1 MKPKTFMLIAGET
14 SGDMLAAELVQALRR
29 KFAAAQPVFTT
40 DYQPLETSLE
50 PRFFG
55 AGGQHMAAAG
65 VELLFDMTKHSVTG
79 LTDAVKNYLK
89 FWRLAQELLRLAR
102 EREPDVLI
110 CVDFSFFNRRVAHA
124 VREYVRK
131 RQGWF
136 HDWNPKIV
144 QYVSPQVWASREG
157 RGRKMARDY
166 DLLLSIFPFEKE
178 WYAKR
183 VPGFRVEFVGHPIV
197 ERYGPPSPVRALE
210 QSSSSNIL
218 LLPGSRPGEIR
229 RHCPLMIEALFR
241 IQKEFPNA
249 RATMVL
255 PSEMLLNLA
264 KTLCPVE
271 NVQVRHGGLAEA
283 LSQATIA
290 IASTGT
296 VTMECAYFGVPAIAL
311 YKTSWATFQVGKRIA
326 TVRYMAMPNI
336 LADEEVFPEFIQ
348 DAATPENIANA
359 AIELLRGPERRSQI
373 RSRIEQIV
381 TSLGRPGASSRAA
394 QAILELLKDRALK
407 QNRNPIGSA
416 VPSARHH

>member
-166 DLLLSIFPFEKE
+166 DLLLSIFPLEKE

-197 ERYGPPSPVRALE
+197 ERYGPPS
-210 QSSSSNIL
+210 
-218 LLPGSRPGEIR
+218 
-229 RHCPLMIEALFR
+229 
-241 IQKEFPNA
+241 
-249 RATMVL
+249 
-255 PSEMLLNLA
+255 
-264 KTLCPVE
+264 
-271 NVQVRHGGLAEA
+271 
-283 LSQATIA
+283 
-290 IASTGT
+290 
-296 VTMECAYFGVPAIAL
+296 
-311 YKTSWATFQVGKRIA
+311 
-326 TVRYMAMPNI
+326 
-336 LADEEVFPEFIQ
+336 
-348 DAATPENIANA
+348 
-359 AIELLRGPERRSQI
+359 
-373 RSRIEQIV
+373 
-381 TSLGRPGASSRAA
+381 
-394 QAILELLKDRALK
+394 
-407 QNRNPIGSA
+407 
-416 VPSARHH
+416 